1 MVRLSGDQAYVGPPQ
16 TYGPISTSG
25 RLYRP
30 SGTLEIDGAGG
41 PTGDVAVRAENW
53 RQIIAL
59 GVNAGLVPPAM
70 QGTLEP
76 GLSVI
81 ANLSGR
87 AQDVDVT
94 LSFADGRAYLGP
106 IPLGP
111 SPYFYLY

>member
-1 MVRLSGDQAYVGPPQ
+1 
-16 TYGPISTSG
+16 
-25 RLYRP
+25 
-30 SGTLEIDGAGG
+30 
-41 PTGDVAVRAENW
+41 
-53 RQIIAL
+53 
-59 GVNAGLVPPAM
+59 M
-70 QGTLEP
+70 QGTLET